1 MDQEKLKQMV
11 DRLQQVIDTLLA
23 VDPNIN
29 LDEAILTALRNAGIT
44 MSSKRMVG
52 WLQCQP

>member
-29 LDEAILTALRNAGIT
+29 LDEAILTALRNAAEVKAFLASEI
-44 MSSKRMVG
+44 K
-52 WLQCQP
+52 